1 VQGRHGFRRQQRFGI
16 VRVLDTKGRQDL
28 LTRSYMILLKL
39 GKSVSH
45 TEFEQSE
52 LGRFKPLRFAGSGIL
67 KGPES

>member
-1 VQGRHGFRRQQRFGI
+1 MQGRRGFRRQQRFGI

-28 LTRSYMILLKL
+28 LTRFYMILLKL

-52 LGRFKPLRFAGSGIL
+52 LG
-67 KGPES
+67 